1 MKELVQVPMALLIGS
16 MVGFFFGMIR
26 ESRGFGLIGNV
37 VIGAA
42 GAVAGDW
49 AAGKIRL
56 PPGGL
61 VGSLVGAAAGAFI
74 LLIFLG
80 RNR

>member
-1 MKELVQVPMALLIGS
+1 MKDLVQVPMALLIGC
-16 MVGFFFGMIR
+16 MIGFFFGMIR

-42 GAVAGDW
+42 GAVAGEW
-49 AAGKIRL
+49 AAGKFDL

-61 VGSLVGAAAGAFI
+61 VGSFIGGAAGAFI
-74 LLIFLG
+74 LLVFLG